1 MEKLP
6 SYVIPLGLGNEKYP
20 NNWLVEKKGDNI
32 SQLNKFY
39 AEFTGLYWIWK
50 NRINSLND
58 NDLIGNCHNRVLW
71 LNDLYE
77 NKKKFTTKSLFDNFL
92 SKENEILKK
101 KDVIQVQPISFKNKN
116 LFKDFEEI
124 HKCDALVKSLEFLDT
139 GLSQK
144 FAKHLEGN
152 KLFPHNMFIT
162 SKSFFIEY
170 CETIFPWLDKCFEYC
185 DSNNLCK
192 DYNMRLPAFL
202 AERFTSFWFSEF
214 KNRGFLSYARLGELH
229 LSNNLNR
236 FINSTKLPFTFY
248 QYPTIHRY

>member
-1 MEKLP
+1 MHW
-6 SYVIPLGLGNEKYP
+6 S
-20 NNWLVEKKGDNI
+20 
-32 SQLNKFY
+32 KF
-39 AEFTGLYWIWK
+39 
-50 NRINSLND
+50 
-58 NDLIGNCHNRVLW
+58 
-71 LNDLYE
+71 
-77 NKKKFTTKSLFDNFL
+77 
-92 SKENEILKK
+92 
-101 KDVIQVQPISFKNKN
+101 
-116 LFKDFEEI
+116 
-124 HKCDALVKSLEFLDT
+124 EFLDT

-144 FAKHLEGN
+144 FAKKHLEGN

-170 CETIFPWLDKCFEYC
+170 CEIIFPWLDKCFEYC

-202 AERFTSFWFSEF
+202 AERFIIWFSEF